1 MYLALTNFINI
12 FVIVITREDLYT
24 AIILDVFVKFSA
36 KIKNVECTVSSLDA
50 RDVLKVVSRILEE
63 KLKNRCVI

>member
-1 MYLALTNFINI
+1 M
-12 FVIVITREDLYT
+12 IVRVDLYT

-50 RDVLKVVSRILEE
+50 RDVLKVVSRIFEE
-63 KLKNRCVI
+63 KPNRCVI